1 MAKSKNVGGS
11 PNPRTS
17 VSVIYAAILY
27 FGDVAALSSESE
39 VQEWC
44 DGILAVIKDGISTDY
59 LGAFVA
65 PTTAHLVVCCRT
77 LNAARVIRDDWAI
90 VVAEAKKLKDSRN

>member
-1 MAKSKNVGGS
+1 VKAKNPGGN
-11 PNPRTS
+11 PNPRAT
-17 VSVIYAAILY
+17 VSAIYAAILY
-27 FGDVAALSSESE
+27 FGDVASLSSESE
-39 VQEWC
+39 VREWQ
-44 DGILAVIKDGISTDY
+44 DGVLAVIKEGIPTDY

-77 LNAARVIRDDWAI
+77 IQSARAIRDDWAI